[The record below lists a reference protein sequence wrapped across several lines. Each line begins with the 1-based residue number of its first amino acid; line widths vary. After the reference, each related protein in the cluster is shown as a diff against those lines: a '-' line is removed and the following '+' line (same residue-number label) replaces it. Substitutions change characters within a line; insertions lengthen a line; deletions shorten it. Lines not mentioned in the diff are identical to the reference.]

1 MDINILDKE
10 KISLARDILD
20 INDITIFYEVKRRLT
35 GILYTNDNTDNTEK
49 VLKAVSGKWRDSRD
63 ADAMVDDIYK
73 SRTSKGEDELINIL
87 NS

>member
-20 INDITIFYEVKRRLT
+20 INDITIFYEVKRRLR
-35 GILYTNDNTDNTEK
+35 GILHQNGNTDNTEK
-49 VLKAVSGKWRDSRD
+49 VLNAVSGKWKDSRD

-73 SRTSKGEDELINIL
+73 SRTSKEESELINIL

>member
-35 GILYTNDNTDNTEK
+35 GILYKNDNTDNTEK